1 MHFYSTNNDDGEK
14 KHNILPVTDCQLMTL
29 ASILPLARLSST
41 RNGHVMLLDKN
52 VVTRNIPGDLL
63 SVVSVGEWIHSIQ
76 PIILDDLP
84 IVSEENDFKTV
95 HDAKIG
101 AFLFV
106 KQCNVSGIEDSQ
118 TPKSIDNH
126 AKRRQSRRHNRN
138 IMGTIIDFAPISATI
153 KYVLQNIT
161 QSSSSLSE
169 KNRMYYDKT
178 ISPISIKQ
186 LPSILRTISYTL
198 LSLFWSHGM
207 SYPGTQDMVWLK
219 IESTFTRP
227 TSESDNNKNELV
239 ARSQAVSDFAGV
251 LGYVIVSRIG
261 SEEEENNLHLSRRV
275 CNILVQLSKSKS
287 QKVMRP
293 ACCGLISL
301 LSSLRYSFGKRST
314 TKEKVYDD
322 ALSDSLVTFIE
333 HACSVIKEESITC
346 SDLILIPLVDGKC
359 VSLRAISIS
368 MAISISW
375 PASKHFMI

>member
-1 MHFYSTNNDDGEK
+1 
-14 KHNILPVTDCQLMTL
+14 MTL

-95 HDAKIG
+95 HDAEIG
-101 AFLFV
+101 SFLFV

-118 TPKSIDNH
+118 TPKRISIDNH

-161 QSSSSLSE
+161 QSSF
-169 KNRMYYDKT
+169 RDYDKT

-186 LPSILRTISYTL
+186 LPSILCTISYTL

-207 SYPGTQDMVWLK
+207 SYPGTQDMIWLK
-219 IESTFTRP
+219 IESYKLGGEGNRLGDT
-227 TSESDNNKNELV
+227 ESSDV
-239 ARSQAVSDFAGV
+239 ARSQAVLDFAGV

-301 LSSLRYSFGKRST
+301 LSSLRYSFGERST

-333 HACSVIKEESITC
+333 HVCSVIKEESITC

-359 VSLRAISIS
+359 VSLTAIFMA

-375 PASKHFMI
+375 PAS